1 MSMFTRS
8 AKQLAPATPIS
19 NQAVCTPIHAL
30 TSALKIWPVL
40 VVATL
45 SACSGSSGTD
55 LIQHDMHADE
65 ARSPGSQENTHESHD
80 THTITQPL
88 EDTIARMRWSDLNAW
103 SPEQLQNGRPP
114 SSGDITIERGQ
125 NLILDQN
132 LALDSLTING
142 QVQCDS
148 RDLTISARWIMVHG
162 DLICGTPDTPFKNR
176 LDITLTGNDTSESI
190 MGMGTK
196 MLSAMGGGRIWL
208 HGEPRTSWLMLDE
221 TVRPGSDTLILEYAP
236 DWRAGDWIVITA
248 TGDDMEE
255 AETRQI
261 TAINGNEVTLDQGL
275 NYTHFGEVQTF
286 SNDSRTWT
294 ADTRA
299 EVALLSRNIRI
310 QGDEQS
316 ERTRFG
322 GHIMIMN
329 GSEGLLSGVEMFRMG
344 QEGILGRYPFHWHM
358 AGNVSGQYI
367 RNSSIRRSFNRCIT
381 VHASHNARV
390 EDNVC
395 MDHVGHGYFLEDGVE
410 TGNVFDH
417 NLGLLTRKP
426 AADVALIP
434 SDREKGQAA
443 KGPST
448 FWISNGDNT
457 FTHNAAAGSDGLGYW
472 YDTDEKA
479 TGASAN
485 MPEYANVSPIT
496 SRFGKFSDNRVHS
509 STMGFSSCEKG
520 QGAEGYL
527 PPQQAHIENLT
538 VFTGGDG
545 AVWPCKGNQLFTNLV
560 LTDSGHAKKA
570 GFVAPRPVTIRDS
583 LFVANSKLSSEGIGR
598 QRSAIG
604 IYDFGVIFENVHFVN
619 YNNDYGPSYIFGA
632 RDAANR
638 LTSGRVSG
646 VTYDDSFNLY
656 DRRKAVSELRPSQW
670 GAVIHDLDG
679 SLGMAANT
687 ALVADHPMMV
697 DNTCIAAIGTG
708 RLCDNRYGWVR
719 LDFRKQTNLP
729 PIRHTRSDGLQ
740 FTVDPM
746 VPRSSYQSVVSVNH
760 NRHYYGYEFDQS
772 LFSIGR
778 LNVLLDYL
786 HNGDTVTLELK
797 SMPANATITDFDY
810 SPAMSLASLRNGPG
824 KQYIRIGNSIFVK
837 MKATG
842 GTWKARDYISV
853 VW

>member
-1 MSMFTRS
+1 MSIFMRSRTQLQWPTESSDPLTGKPIRRPTHTLRS
-8 AKQLAPATPIS
+8 A
-19 NQAVCTPIHAL
+19 V
-30 TSALKIWPVL
+30 KIWPIL
-40 VVATL
+40 AVAALTG
-45 SACSGSSGTD
+45 CSGSSPTELSD
-55 LIQHDMHADE
+55 DVIQTNQVH
-65 ARSPGSQENTHESHD
+65 SQPINAS
-80 THTITQPL
+80 TQSAPL
-88 EDTIARMRWSDLNAW
+88 PQNDVVTKLRWSDLEAW
-103 SPEQLQNGRPP
+103 SQEQLQGGKPP
-114 SSGDITIERGQ
+114 STGNVIIDRDQI
-125 NLILDQN
+125 LVLDQDI
-132 LALDSLTING
+132 AVSSLTING
-142 QVQCDS
+142 QVECAPK
-148 RDLTISARWIMVHG
+148 DLSISAEWIMVHG
-162 DLICGTPDTPFKNR
+162 DFICGTPDAPHNYQ
-176 LDITLTGNDTSESI
+176 LDITLTGNDTSESV

-221 TVRPGSDTLILEYAP
+221 TVRPGSDTLVLEYAP
-236 DWRAGDWIVITA
+236 EWRAGDWIVITA

-255 AETRQI
+255 AEVRQI
-261 TAINGNEVTLDQGL
+261 TDIEGRKVTLDKGL
-275 NYTHFGEVQTF
+275 FFTHFGEVQTF
-286 SNDSRTWT
+286 SNDTRTWT

-322 GHIMIMN
+322 GHIMIMQ
-329 GSEGLLSGVEMFRMG
+329 GSEALLSSVEMFRMG
-344 QEGILGRYPFHWHM
+344 QEGILGRYPFHWHLT
-358 AGNVSGQYI
+358 GDVSGQYI

-381 VHASHNARV
+381 VHGSHNARV

-395 MDHVGHGYFLEDGVE
+395 MDHVGHGFFLEDGVE

-426 AADVALIP
+426 ATDVALIP
-434 SDREKGQAA
+434 SDIEKGQAA
-443 KGPST
+443 RGPST
-448 FWISNGDNT
+448 FWISNGDNS
-457 FTHNAAAGSDGLGYW
+457 FTRNAAAGSDGLGFW
-472 YDTDEKA
+472 YDTDENV
-479 TGASAN
+479 TGASARL
-485 MPEYANVSPIT
+485 PEYARVSPMT

-509 STMGFSSCEKG
+509 SSMGFSSCEKG

-560 LTDSGHAKKA
+560 LTDSGHAQKA
-570 GFVAPRPVTIRDS
+570 SFVAPRPVTIRDS
-583 LFVANSKLSSEGIGR
+583 LFVANSGLSAEGIGR

-646 VTYDDSFNLY
+646 VTYDDSFNFY
-656 DRRKAVSELRPSQW
+656 DRRKAVNELRPSQW

-679 SLGMAANT
+679 SFGLAANS

-697 DNTCIAAIGTG
+697 DDTCTAAIGTG
-708 RLCDNRYGWVR
+708 RLCENRYGWVR
-719 LDFRKQTNLP
+719 MDFQKKTNLP
-729 PIRHTRSDGLQ
+729 PIKHTRSDGPR

-746 VPRSSYQSVVSVNH
+746 EPRSSYQSVVSVNH
-760 NRHYYGYEFDQS
+760 DRHYYGYEFDKN
-772 LFSIGR
+772 LFQIGR

-786 HNGDTVTLELK
+786 HDRDTVTLELK
-797 SMPANATITDFDY
+797 SMPATATIRDFDY
-810 SPAMSLASLRNGPG
+810 SPASSLSDLRQGPG
-824 KQYIRIGNSIFVK
+824 RRYVRIGDSLFIK
-837 MKATG
+837 MQAKG
-842 GTWKARDYISV
+842 STWKARDYISI

>member
-1 MSMFTRS
+1 MQ
-8 AKQLAPATPIS
+8 ADPALQQS
-19 NQAVCTPIHAL
+19 EL
-30 TSALKIWPVL
+30 
-40 VVATL
+40 
-45 SACSGSSGTD
+45 
-55 LIQHDMHADE
+55 M
-65 ARSPGSQENTHESHD
+65 NTHSPHSPQSAPQQQD
-80 THTITQPL
+80 QPQNDAL
-88 EDTIARMRWSDLNAW
+88 PTMRWSDPDAW
-103 SPEQLQNGRPP
+103 LPEQLQDGMPP
-114 SSGDITIERGQ
+114 RTGSVTINKGQ
-125 NLILDQN
+125 RLVLDQD
-132 LALDSLTING
+132 LSLDSFTING
-142 QVQCDS
+142 KVECDS
-148 RDLTISARWIMVHG
+148 KDLNISARWIMVHG
-162 DLICGTPDTPFKNR
+162 DFICGTPDKPFANR
-176 LDITLTGNDTSESI
+176 LDITLTGNDANESV

-221 TVRPGSDTLILEYAP
+221 TARAGSETLVLEYAP
-236 DWRAGDWIVITA
+236 QWRAGDWIVVTA

-255 AETRQI
+255 AEMRQI
-261 TAINGNEVTLDQGL
+261 MAIDGREVSLDRGL
-275 NYTHFGEVQTF
+275 SHTHFGEIQTF
-286 SNDSRTWT
+286 SNDTRTWT

-316 ERTRFG
+316 ETSRFG
-322 GHIMIMN
+322 GHVMIME

-344 QEGILGRYPFHWHM
+344 QEGILGRYPFHWHV
-358 AGNVSGQYI
+358 AGDVSGQYI

-381 VHASHNARV
+381 VHASHNARI

-395 MDHVGHGYFLEDGVE
+395 MDHVGHGFFLEDGVE
-410 TGNVFDH
+410 TGNIFDS

-434 SDREKGQAA
+434 SDIEKGQAA

-457 FTHNAAAGSDGLGYW
+457 FTNNAAAGSDGLGFW
-472 YDTDEKA
+472 YDTDENVK
-479 TGASAN
+479 GAAASL
-485 MPEYANVSPIT
+485 PQYANVSPMT

-509 STMGFSSCEKG
+509 SVMGFSSCEKG

-560 LTDSGHAKKA
+560 LTDSGHAQKA
-570 GFVAPRPVTIRDS
+570 SFVAPRPVTIRDS
-583 LFVANSKLSSEGIGR
+583 VFVANSKLSTDGGIGR

-604 IYDFGVIFENVHFVN
+604 IYDFGVIFENTHFVN

-638 LTSGRVSG
+638 LTNGRVSG

-679 SLGMAANT
+679 SFGLAANS

-697 DNTCIAAIGTG
+697 DSTCTAPMGTG
-708 RLCDNRYGWVR
+708 RLCENRYGWVR
-719 LDFRKQTNLP
+719 LDFNKKKNLP
-729 PIRHTRSDGLQ
+729 PIKHTRSDGVRL
-740 FTVDPM
+740 TVDPM
-746 VPRSSYQSVVSVNH
+746 EPRSSYQSVVSVNH
-760 NRHYYGYEFDQS
+760 DRHYYGYEFDQS
-772 LFSIGR
+772 LFGIGQ

-797 SMPANATITDFDY
+797 SLPANASILDLDY
-810 SPAMSLASLRNGPG
+810 SAASSLANLRNGPG
-824 KQYIRIGNSIFVK
+824 KRYVRIGNSLFVK
-837 MKATG
+837 MQAVG
-842 GTWKARDYISV
+842 ATWKARDYISII
-853 VW
+853 W

>member
-1 MSMFTRS
+1 MDTNQVHSPSDS
-8 AKQLAPATPIS
+8 ASTHSAPPPQ
-19 NQAVCTPIHAL
+19 ND
-30 TSALKIWPVL
+30 
-40 VVATL
+40 VVAKL
-45 SACSGSSGTD
+45 
-55 LIQHDMHADE
+55 
-65 ARSPGSQENTHESHD
+65 
-80 THTITQPL
+80 
-88 EDTIARMRWSDLNAW
+88 RWSDLDAW
-103 SPEQLQNGRPP
+103 SQEQLQGGQPP
-114 SSGDITIERGQ
+114 STGHVIIDRDQI
-125 NLILDQN
+125 LVLDQDI
-132 LALDSLTING
+132 AVSSLTING
-142 QVQCDS
+142 QVECAAQ
-148 RDLTISARWIMVHG
+148 DLSISAQWIMVHG
-162 DLICGTPDTPFKNR
+162 NFICGTPDAPYNHQ
-176 LDITLTGNDTSESI
+176 LDITLTGNNTGESV

-221 TVRPGSDTLILEYAP
+221 TVRPGSDTLVLEYAP
-236 DWRAGDWIVITA
+236 EWRAGDWIVITA

-255 AETRQI
+255 AEVRQI
-261 TAINGNEVTLDQGL
+261 TDIEGREVTLDKGL
-275 NYTHFGEVQTF
+275 FFTHFGEVQTF
-286 SNDSRTWT
+286 SNDNRTWT

-322 GHIMIMN
+322 GHIMIMQ
-329 GSEGLLSGVEMFRMG
+329 GSEALISSVEMFRMG
-344 QEGILGRYPFHWHM
+344 QEGILGRYPFHWHLT
-358 AGNVSGQYI
+358 GDVRGQYI

-381 VHASHNARV
+381 VHGSHNARV

-426 AADVALIP
+426 SPDVALIP
-434 SDREKGQAA
+434 SDIEKGQAA

-448 FWISNGDNT
+448 FWISNGDNS
-457 FTHNAAAGSDGLGYW
+457 FTRNAAAGSDGLGFW
-472 YDTDEKA
+472 YDTDEKV
-479 TGASAN
+479 TGASARL
-485 MPEYANVSPIT
+485 PEYARVSPMT

-509 STMGFSSCEKG
+509 SSMGFSSCEKG

-560 LTDSGHAKKA
+560 LTDSGHAQKA
-570 GFVAPRPVTIRDS
+570 SFVAPRPVTIRDS
-583 LFVANSKLSSEGIGR
+583 LFVANSGLSAEGIGR

-646 VTYDDSFNLY
+646 VTYDDSYNFY
-656 DRRKAVSELRPSQW
+656 DRRKAVNELRPSQW

-679 SLGMAANT
+679 SFGLAANS

-697 DNTCIAAIGTG
+697 DETCTAAIGTG
-708 RLCDNRYGWVR
+708 RLCENRYGWVR
-719 LDFRKQTNLP
+719 LDFQKKTNLP
-729 PIRHTRSDGLQ
+729 PIKHTRSDGLR

-746 VPRSSYQSVVSVNH
+746 EPRSSYQSVVSVNH
-760 NRHYYGYEFDQS
+760 DRHYYGYEFDKN
-772 LFSIGR
+772 LFQIGR

-786 HNGDTVTLELK
+786 HDGDTVTLELK
-797 SMPANATITDFDY
+797 SLPATATILDFDY
-810 SPAMSLASLRNGPG
+810 SPASTLANLRQGPG
-824 KQYIRIGNSIFVK
+824 KRYVRNGNSLFVK
-837 MKATG
+837 MQAEG
-842 GTWKARDYISV
+842 SDWKARDYISI